1 MTTPAEI
8 AAEAVD
14 ASYAVWGVAATYT
27 PPGGGSAVSCL
38 VIKDAR
44 DRHASAPRGQPVM
57 KGTTLAVR
65 RSEIALPRKGGTFD
79 LTATAES
86 LTVQGDPVTRE
97 ADPERLEWVC
107 TVT

>member
-27 PPGGGSAVSCL
+27 PPGGGSAVSCI

-44 DRHASAPRGQPVM
+44 DRHASTSRGRPVM
-57 KGTTLAVR
+57 KGTTLTVR
-65 RSEIALPRKGGTFD
+65 RSEVALPQKGGSFL
-79 LTATAES
+79 LTAMAES
-86 LTVQGDPVTRE
+86 LTVQGDPVTPE
-97 ADPERLEWVC
+97 ADTERLEWVC